1 MYKMS
6 KKVSISKKK
15 YKTENFP
22 KNKECA
28 FLLMMSDGTDVRLPE
43 STLYHVRKYD
53 ISEIYEQLS
62 NDFQLHEILIE
73 IINEFEE
80 NLKSAVKEFS
90 LDKDRIFKGYNEIL
104 LYYDIDN
111 KFLSQYDYI
120 SGESLEFSYLLSLKS
135 FYQIASIA
143 AKENRYYGDNLF
155 VKQTVSV
162 LNSTCKQ
169 QDSILMRQYDG
180 AIVEMREKERELRN
194 TIASPFGGLSYSV
207 NTLMSSPS
215 RYDIFNPE
223 SKNHK
228 LLKYLECIDEFA
240 PSDLDE
246 LIDFLNEHEQDSDLI
261 DELNDRN
268 DIEIRK
274 REEIKFTNGNGKTR
288 IFTPDSSVYDEI
300 DEIDGIESDP
310 DYILRHI
317 KYYRNQN
324 IIDYLNR
331 DYRYLLKDLLAN
343 NIYIDDLNILR
354 RLNDQTKALSIVM
367 ELGTM
372 YTVMYIYRHMDLIVE
387 NFGQIFN
394 VVYSEES
401 PNYKIL
407 KSKDFKKFISSKDG
421 HYPYFIDENDYTVQF
436 DYPMLVVNLLHLL
449 DQENKT
455 GTSLTTEERENLKR
469 EKTIKPVKERSFK
482 KIKQN
487 LVSKKAS
494 KIPDEDHVYEK
505 VQEIKARNTNTK
517 PTGKKLTEL
526 KRGKSSVTGKVTT
539 ESLKSKFGIKEDSS
553 DEEELSE
560 DESEEELLE
569 DSSDEEELSE
579 EEYYDEDL

>member
-1 MYKMS
+1 
-6 KKVSISKKK
+6 
-15 YKTENFP
+15 
-22 KNKECA
+22 
-28 FLLMMSDGTDVRLPE
+28 
-43 STLYHVRKYD
+43 
-53 ISEIYEQLS
+53 
-62 NDFQLHEILIE
+62 
-73 IINEFEE
+73 
-80 NLKSAVKEFS
+80 
-90 LDKDRIFKGYNEIL
+90 
-104 LYYDIDN
+104 
-111 KFLSQYDYI
+111 
-120 SGESLEFSYLLSLKS
+120 
-135 FYQIASIA
+135 
-143 AKENRYYGDNLF
+143 
-155 VKQTVSV
+155 
-162 LNSTCKQ
+162 
-169 QDSILMRQYDG
+169 
-180 AIVEMREKERELRN
+180 
-194 TIASPFGGLSYSV
+194 
-207 NTLMSSPS
+207 
-215 RYDIFNPE
+215 
-223 SKNHK
+223 
-228 LLKYLECIDEFA
+228 
-240 PSDLDE
+240 
-246 LIDFLNEHEQDSDLI
+246 
-261 DELNDRN
+261 
-268 DIEIRK
+268 
-274 REEIKFTNGNGKTR
+274 
-288 IFTPDSSVYDEI
+288 
-300 DEIDGIESDP
+300 
-310 DYILRHI
+310 
-317 KYYRNQN
+317 
-324 IIDYLNR
+324 
-331 DYRYLLKDLLAN
+331 
-343 NIYIDDLNILR
+343 
-354 RLNDQTKALSIVM
+354 
-367 ELGTM
+367 
-372 YTVMYIYRHMDLIVE
+372 MDLIVE